1 MLWRRFSASQVGR
14 QVEQSVGSRTWRTL
28 GMNDA
33 APRLCGHWLHRLSS
47 KDKAGIDGCV
57 MHDNR
62 VELGAAFGRF
72 CLRSTAFGMSLV
84 DAVDGSSTG
93 T

>member
-1 MLWRRFSASQVGR
+1 
-14 QVEQSVGSRTWRTL
+14 
-28 GMNDA
+28 MNDA

-72 CLRSTAFGMSLV
+72 CLRSTASGMSLV
-84 DAVDGSSTG
+84 G
-93 T
+93 TFETCRPHRAMSEFGGKAEDMYSY

>member
-1 MLWRRFSASQVGR
+1 
-14 QVEQSVGSRTWRTL
+14 
-28 GMNDA
+28 MNDA

-72 CLRSTAFGMSLV
+72 CLRSTASGMSLV
-84 DAVDGSSTG
+84 G
-93 T
+93 TFETCQPALRMSVHRGRPEVVGPRSNRRD

>member
-1 MLWRRFSASQVGR
+1 
-14 QVEQSVGSRTWRTL
+14 
-28 GMNDA
+28 MNDA

-72 CLRSTAFGMSLV
+72 CLRSTASGMSLV
-84 DAVDGSSTG
+84 G
-93 T
+93 TKRTNGEGRLESAFGGRAEVGFRGREGRC